1 MYVLFYERPRML
13 GILWFPM
20 LAFSEAAEKAAA
32 EKAAR
37 EVLRHESQ
45 SQYGVR

>member
-1 MYVLFYERPRML
+1 MLF
-13 GILWFPM
+13 F
-20 LAFSEAAEKAAA
+20 FSEAAEKAAA

-45 SQYGVR
+45 SQYDVQMIPAIVM